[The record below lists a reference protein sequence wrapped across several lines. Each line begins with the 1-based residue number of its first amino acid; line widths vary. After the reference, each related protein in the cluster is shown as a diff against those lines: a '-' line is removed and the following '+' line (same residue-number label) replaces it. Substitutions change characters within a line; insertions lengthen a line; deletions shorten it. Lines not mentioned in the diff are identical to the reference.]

1 MKVKKGW
8 MAVQVGLEDEE
19 KIERF
24 EIPISYLYHPLFIEL
39 LDKAREVYEYHVDGP
54 LKLPCSVDEFL
65 RVRSEI
71 ERDQAANSAYHRHRH
86 PHNHRHQYQLINHHA
101 LSPRLS

>member
-24 EIPISYLYHPLFIEL
+24 EIPISYLYHSLFIEL
-39 LDKAREVYEYHVDGP
+39 LDKAREVYGYHVDGP
-54 LKLPCSVDEFL
+54 LKLPCSVDGFL

-71 ERDQAANSAYHRHRH
+71 ERDQAANSTYHRHRH
-86 PHNHRHQYQLINHHA
+86 HQHHRHQYQLINHHA